1 MQFLNQLIAFLQ
13 QGIAAIFNFIRTI
26 WAWSYD
32 QIQAVPWEN
41 LGALPIWKIILL
53 VLVAGVIVFLLFR
66 AIRELIEAGQKA
78 LAAFATLLSVFI
90 QTLLPVL
97 IAGIAAAAGAWVIN
111 NVNL

>member
-13 QGIAAIFNFIRTI
+13 QGIASIFNFIRTI

-32 QIQAVPWEN
+32 QIRAVPWEN
-41 LGALPIWKIILL
+41 LGTLPIWKIILL
-53 VLVAGVIVFLLFR
+53 VLVAGVIIFLLFR

-97 IAGIAAAAGAWVIN
+97 VAGIAAAVGAWVIN